1 MWIVP
6 IKSIFRANL
15 YRSIHPFKSGSKIW
29 NIKPTGHS
37 FVRYYAQKQNEK
49 ELKIF
54 NILKTGLGENS
65 DIQVQDVS
73 GGCGAMFKIDVS
85 SAVFKG
91 KSLVEQHRTV
101 NQLLSSEIKEMHGLT
116 LTTKPK

>member
-1 MWIVP
+1 MWIAP
-6 IKSIFRANL
+6 IKSIFHGNL
-15 YRSIHPFKSGSKIW
+15 YKSIHPFKNRSQIW
-29 NIKPTGHS
+29 NIKPARNS

-65 DIQVQDVS
+65 DIKVQDVS
-73 GGCGAMFKIDVS
+73 GGCGAMFDINVA
-85 SAVFKG
+85 SASFKG
-91 KSLVEQHRTV
+91 KSLVDQHRTV
-101 NQLLSSEIKEMHGLT
+101 NQLLASEIKEMHGLT

>member
-1 MWIVP
+1 
-6 IKSIFRANL
+6 
-15 YRSIHPFKSGSKIW
+15 
-29 NIKPTGHS
+29 
-37 FVRYYAQKQNEK
+37 
-49 ELKIF
+49 
-54 NILKTGLGENS
+54 
-65 DIQVQDVS
+65 VQDVS